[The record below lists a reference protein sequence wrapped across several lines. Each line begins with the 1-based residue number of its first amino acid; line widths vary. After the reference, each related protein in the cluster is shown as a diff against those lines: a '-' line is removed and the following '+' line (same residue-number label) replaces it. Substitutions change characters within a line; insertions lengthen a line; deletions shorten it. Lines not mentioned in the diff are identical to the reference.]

1 MVNGFG
7 EGGIS
12 VGRQKNSEKLY
23 MQQECRGCAN
33 QFDYGNQDTVQKL
46 IKLSHFLL

>member
-1 MVNGFG
+1 MVTGFG
-7 EGGIS
+7 EAGTS
-12 VGRQKNSEKLY
+12 VGGQKNSEKLY
-23 MQQECRGCAN
+23 MQQECGGSEN